1 MNLNE
6 NKFFVAKRS
15 HGTNTIAEQ
24 RQTIFEKE
32 AEINSLTVNDADRL
46 IVGFMTL
53 DLEKEA
59 LLAMRGELNG

>member
-1 MNLNE
+1 MNIWQE
-6 NKFFVAKRS
+6 N
-15 HGTNTIAEQ
+15 GTNTIAQQ

-32 AEINSLTVNDADRL
+32 AEINSMRVNDVDGLTVA
-46 IVGFMTL
+46 FMTL

>member
-1 MNLNE
+1 MNINQA
-6 NKFFVAKRS
+6 N
-15 HGTNTIAEQ
+15 GTRTIAQQ

-32 AEINSLTVNDADRL
+32 AEINSLRVSDADRL

-59 LLAMRGELNG
+59 LLDMRGEING

>member
-1 MNLNE
+1 MN
-6 NKFFVAKRS
+6 AKQVN
-15 HGTNTIAEQ
+15 GTNTIAQQ

-32 AEINSLTVNDADRL
+32 AEINSLRVSDADRL

-59 LLAMRGELNG
+59 LLDMRGEIDG

>member
-1 MNLNE
+1 MNIWQE
-6 NKFFVAKRS
+6 N
-15 HGTNTIAEQ
+15 GTNTIAQQ

-32 AEINSLTVNDADRL
+32 AEINSLRVSDADRL

-59 LLAMRGELNG
+59 LLDMRGELNG